1 MNSGAVTSVSQYFA
15 WFVLSAVGYLEQSRL
30 AGACK
35 LHGQRPPLSSRTIP
49 RFMVGSLGTLDSG
62 HSLGER
68 KAAAQRPKS
77 HVVFE
82 KPL

>member
-49 RFMVGSLGTLDSG
+49 
-62 HSLGER
+62 
-68 KAAAQRPKS
+68 
-77 HVVFE
+77 
-82 KPL
+82 